1 MYKTKAIILKSIK
14 YGETSLVVTA
24 FTELFGVQ
32 TYMVNGVRTTKKTGV
47 KAMLYQPASVVEM
60 EVYHNDRNSMHR
72 IKECNRTHVFNQV
85 LTDVVKNSIAAFLM
99 ELLYKLLKQPEQNTD
114 LFYFCEDAL
123 LQIDAAPTDVVAN
136 FPLFLALHLSHFFG
150 FKIDDNFTETTCFLD
165 LQEGMFADD
174 RPHHPY
180 YLEKDIAQPT
190 SEILKTQHPSKLVQI
205 KIPHAKRRLLL
216 TKLMEYYSLH
226 VQDFGTMK
234 TVLIMQTVLG

>member
-190 SEILKTQHPSKLVQI
+190 SEILKTQHPSELVQI